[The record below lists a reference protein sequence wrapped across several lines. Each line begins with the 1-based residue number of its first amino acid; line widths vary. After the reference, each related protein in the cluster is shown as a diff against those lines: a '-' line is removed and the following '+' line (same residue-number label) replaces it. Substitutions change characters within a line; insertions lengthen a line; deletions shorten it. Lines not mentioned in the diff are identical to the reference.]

1 MQKYKIIRIFATVI
15 CKIKKTIMKKLF
27 VMLMLAAA
35 VTVGCAQSG
44 GDDLF
49 VTIEVDGFH
58 HTLENSSDDCV
69 LLDVR
74 TPAEYKEGHLK
85 GAINIDVKDS
95 INFMKRLWRFCLRK
109 RPLWYIAVVAS
120 EAQMLLASW
129 LPRDTLYLI
138 LRAAS

>member
-1 MQKYKIIRIFATVI
+1 
-15 CKIKKTIMKKLF
+15 MKKLF

-44 GDDLF
+44 GNDPF
-49 VTIEVDGFH
+49 MTIEVDGFH
-58 HTLENSSDDCV
+58 HTLENSGDDCV

-95 INFMKRLWRFCLRK
+95 INFMKKALEVLPKNKTVMVYCRSGK
-109 RPLWYIAVVAS
+109 RSANAAGKLATEGYFVFNLEGGITAWK
-120 EAQMLLASW
+120 EAGKE
-129 LPRDTLYLI
+129 I
-138 LRAAS
+138 VK